1 MKPPAANPDAFR
13 NSFLAQMKN
22 YRPHTTIFELNPKN
36 NSKELVVM
44 AEKRDKDSIK
54 IEKHKQKQL
63 ELELEEQKKATAEE
77 QDPELDD
84 PKKKKRKPNKDDENY
99 ISYKSKDHVEEDGY
113 AINSFAKEA
122 NTAELSV
129 IGDTA
134 QDQRSHQRLQKWDRK
149 KKKMVNVVNP
159 KAGKIRTEHG
169 VWIAA
174 SYKTGR
180 YDKWKDRTKVDEQK
194 SRQQQDSDASDGEEP
209 VAVQQNS
216 HPHTHWGRHNAKLD
230 QRKMGDLG
238 LKSADQ
244 IVKQRMQKETKLAK
258 EKTSR
263 LRNLSKKKKAHSKKM
278 KSKGKK

>member
-1 MKPPAANPDAFR
+1 
-13 NSFLAQMKN
+13 
-22 YRPHTTIFELNPKN
+22 
-36 NSKELVVM
+36 M

-63 ELELEEQKKATAEE
+63 ELELEERKKATAEE
-77 QDPELDD
+77 RDSELGGI
-84 PKKKKRKPNKDDENY
+84 KKKKLTSNKDDENY
-99 ISYKSKDHVEEDGY
+99 ISYKSKDHVDEDGY

-180 YDKWKDRTKVDEQK
+180 YDKWKDRTKVDDQM
-194 SRQQQDSDASDGEEP
+194 SRQQQDSDASDGEEAMP
-209 VAVQQNS
+209 AQNNS
-216 HPHTHWGRHNAKLD
+216 YPHTHWGRHNAKLD
-230 QRKMGDLG
+230 QKKMRDLG
-238 LKSADQ
+238 LKSAEQ

-258 EKTSR
+258 EKAAR
-263 LRNLSKKKKAHSKKM
+263 MRNLSKKKKALSKKM
-278 KSKGKK
+278 AKSKGKK

>member
-1 MKPPAANPDAFR
+1 
-13 NSFLAQMKN
+13 
-22 YRPHTTIFELNPKN
+22 
-36 NSKELVVM
+36 M

-63 ELELEEQKKATAEE
+63 ELELEERKKATTEE
-77 QDPELDD
+77 QDSGLEGL
-84 PKKKKRKPNKDDENY
+84 KKKKRTSNKDDENY
-99 ISYKSKDHVEEDGY
+99 ISYKSKDHVDEDGY

-180 YDKWKDRTKVDEQK
+180 YDKWKDRTKVDDQM
-194 SRQQQDSDASDGEEP
+194 SRQQQDSDASDGEE
-209 VAVQQNS
+209 AVSVQKNS
-216 HPHTHWGRHNAKLD
+216 YPHTHWGRHNAKLD
-230 QRKMGDLG
+230 QKKMRDLG
-238 LKSADQ
+238 IKSAEQ

-258 EKTSR
+258 EKAAR
-263 LRNLSKKKKAHSKKM
+263 MRNLSKKKKALSKKM
-278 KSKGKK
+278 AKSKGKK